1 MIRYLSMVNR
11 LFFSLMVLACLL
23 SCSSDQDEIE
33 ARIAQLEQEGQDLQ
47 NKGNE
52 LKKEGDQLQND
63 IDNTQG
69 QIDDLKDK
77 LDAVELLSFEF
88 LSSENQLQ
96 LVEDTKC
103 EILDGNVVECWVL
116 NIMSDKTLI
125 PRFEFIGESLTLD
138 GRNVESGVTAVDFTK
153 PVTLTI
159 KGKQKSVSYTI
170 YVHSYTGLPLL
181 WIETAGRVDIIK
193 SNWYYN
199 AHMKLVE
206 DVKTRAAGDVIETD
220 MRIKGINP
228 VYYISKIHTSGQMA
242 KNDYVINLNG
252 AMSLLDESADTD
264 WELSAN
270 RDDNTL
276 LRSQTGLFMG
286 SISNLN
292 FTPKFHFV
300 DLMLNGRY
308 YGSYRLGER
317 LEVSSSRVNIGI
329 DGYLLKVDENTT
341 GINMAYSTLEQP
353 VSILAPSVMTGDTR
367 FVYIRQFLTAA
378 EEALFSAAF
387 TTENMGWQKYMD
399 LDSFVDWYLI
409 NEIAK
414 NNDATFQHHCY
425 MYKKNGEKLKMGP
438 LWDFRNAFG
447 AGDDSSVDGFV
458 VKKAKWFDR
467 LFQDPAFVAKV
478 KDRFTYFYA
487 HKSDILKEIDE
498 NAQYIKYS
506 AVENNNKWEIYE
518 SYGPAENGMKYF
530 EKEVSTMKQ
539 WIDRRMDW
547 LKDEFSKM

>member
-1 MIRYLSMVNR
+1 MVKKA
-11 LFFSLMVLACLL
+11 FFSLMVLACLF
-23 SCSSDQDEIE
+23 SCSSDQEEIE
-33 ARIAQLEQEGQDLQ
+33 DRIAQLEKEGQTLKD
-47 NKGNE
+47 KENE
-52 LKKEGDQLQND
+52 LKKEGDQLRED
-63 IDNTQG
+63 IDNTQD

-77 LDAVELLSFEF
+77 LDTAELLSFEF
-88 LSSENQLQ
+88 LSSENSMQ
-96 LVEDTKC
+96 LVEDAKC
-103 EILDGNVVECWVL
+103 VILDDNIVDCWVS

-125 PRFEFIGESLTLD
+125 PRFEFFGESLTLD
-138 GRNVESGVTAVDFTK
+138 GRNVESGKTAVDFSK
-153 PVTLTI
+153 PVTLVI
-159 KGKQKSVSYTI
+159 KGKQKSVSYTV

-181 WIETAGRVDIIK
+181 WIETAGRADIIK

-228 VYYISKIHTSGQMA
+228 VYYISKIHSSGQMA
-242 KNDYVINLNG
+242 KNDYVINLNSSL
-252 AMSLLDESADTD
+252 SLLDEPADTD

-270 RDDNTL
+270 RDDKTL
-276 LRSQTGLFMG
+276 IRSQIGLFMG
-286 SISNLN
+286 SISNLD
-292 FTPKFHFV
+292 FTPRFHFV

-308 YGSYRLGER
+308 YGCYRLGDR

-329 DGYLLKVDENTT
+329 DGYLLKVDESTT
-341 GINMAYSTLEQP
+341 GISMAYNTLEQP
-353 VSILAPSVMTGDTR
+353 VSILAPSVMTGDSKY
-367 FVYIRQFLTAA
+367 VYIRKFLNSA

-387 TTENMGWQKYMD
+387 TTEQMGWQKYMD
-399 LDSFVDWYLI
+399 IDSFVEWYLI

-414 NNDATFQHHCY
+414 NNDAVFQHNCY

-438 LWDFRNAFG
+438 LWDFRNGFG
-447 AGDDSSVDGFV
+447 AGEDNSVDGFV

-478 KDRFTYFYA
+478 KDRYTYFYA
-487 HKSDILKEIDE
+487 HKSDFMKEIDE
-498 NAQYIKYS
+498 NAQYLKYS
-506 AVENNNKWEIYE
+506 ARENNNKWDIYE

-530 EKEVSTMKQ
+530 EREVSTMKE
-539 WIDRRMDW
+539 WLDHRMDW